1 MKRIEELAV
10 TCFGE
15 MSGWKVVTQLPALW
29 RVQAWDMWGSCI
41 DPHELLVKHVLR
53 YASPMLI
60 CT

>member
-1 MKRIEELAV
+1 M